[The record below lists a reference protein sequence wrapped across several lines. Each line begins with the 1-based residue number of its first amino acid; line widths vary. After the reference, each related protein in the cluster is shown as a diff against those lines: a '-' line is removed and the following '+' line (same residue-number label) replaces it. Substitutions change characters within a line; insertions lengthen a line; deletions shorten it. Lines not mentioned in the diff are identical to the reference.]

1 MSAVAQTPQVRWRH
15 VKNRLETRRVLRTEP
30 IHNGMTGAKWQD
42 NQLTR
47 IEVEAIA
54 SIEDQHAPPSRPTPR
69 AVNRGPT
76 SPPLWKLGLD
86 TSFSLV
92 AAGRG
97 RWALLQDL
105 FQQPEVATGC

>member
-30 IHNGMTGAKWQD
+30 IHNGMTGAKRQD

-54 SIEDQHAPPSRPTPR
+54 SIEDQHAPAIEAYAESGQPRPYFPA
-69 AVNRGPT
+69 AVET
-76 SPPLWKLGLD
+76 LS
-86 TSFSLV
+86 
-92 AAGRG
+92 
-97 RWALLQDL
+97 
-105 FQQPEVATGC
+105 